1 MTTVMSLLMWS
12 VLLGLLHCLATG
24 LVVSAE
30 RGLTFSAGP
39 RDDQQPI
46 DGLGGRVIRA
56 FGNFRETYPF
66 FVALA
71 LAAEALGRHGGAV
84 NTGAWLYVGGRL
96 IYWPLYVAGIPWV
109 RSIIWAI
116 ATFGI
121 LLMLIGL
128 A

>member
-1 MTTVMSLLMWS
+1 MTTMMSLLLWS

-24 LVVSAE
+24 LAVSME
-30 RGLTFSAGP
+30 RGLPFSAGP
-39 RDDQQPI
+39 RDDQQPLA
-46 DGLGGRVIRA
+46 GLAGRVIRA
-56 FGNFRETYPF
+56 FANFRETYPF

-71 LAAEALGRHGGAV
+71 LAAQLLGRHSGTVIFGAE
-84 NTGAWLYVGGRL
+84 LYLWGRL

-116 ATFGI
+116 AAFG
-121 LLMLIGL
+121 LVLMLISL